1 MRAARHKTGSVRF
14 DKRRGTWNYL
24 WYEKGGGR
32 RSKLIGTKRDFPTKA
47 AAWEAAAPLRP
58 QPTTIKNDQTVPRV
72 NDVIERYR
80 QEQMPIRFSTRIS
93 YECWLKNH
101 IIPRWGESP
110 LTDVQP
116 RVVELW
122 LTSLKLSPKSR
133 AHIRGLLRKLWDYS
147 MWAGLVPIE
156 RNPMELVTVRG
167 NTKRMLHPR
176 SLTIAEFQRF
186 LAELGTLNGIVRVIA
201 VMCACFGLRIS
212 ECLAL
217 RWSDVNWLQNRL
229 RVERGIVR
237 QRVDDVK
244 TVYSERLMP
253 IDTGVLA
260 LLKDWKQTT
269 QFPENGDWIFASPVK
284 LGRLPVSYP
293 HVWQTFQQAAD
304 RAEITRFGTHTLR
317 HSYRSWLDACGTT
330 PAVRQKLMRHT
341 DIRTTMN
348 YGDVVT
354 NQESE
359 ALTKIA
365 QLALKQSAGRAQ
377 A

>member
-1 MRAARHKTGSVRF
+1 LRAARHKTGSVRF

-133 AHIRGLLRKLWDYS
+133 AHIRG
-147 MWAGLVPIE
+147 
-156 RNPMELVTVRG
+156 
-167 NTKRMLHPR
+167 
-176 SLTIAEFQRF
+176 F
-186 LAELGTLNGIVRVIA
+186 
-201 VMCACFGLRIS
+201 
-212 ECLAL
+212 
-217 RWSDVNWLQNRL
+217 
-229 RVERGIVR
+229 
-237 QRVDDVK
+237 
-244 TVYSERLMP
+244 
-253 IDTGVLA
+253 
-260 LLKDWKQTT
+260 
-269 QFPENGDWIFASPVK
+269 
-284 LGRLPVSYP
+284 
-293 HVWQTFQQAAD
+293 
-304 RAEITRFGTHTLR
+304 
-317 HSYRSWLDACGTT
+317 
-330 PAVRQKLMRHT
+330 
-341 DIRTTMN
+341 
-348 YGDVVT
+348 
-354 NQESE
+354 
-359 ALTKIA
+359 
-365 QLALKQSAGRAQ
+365 
-377 A
+377 